1 MEGPTHTATVANL
14 AGMSCTEASQLSVD
28 LCFRFTNLIINAILF
43 FVSELPW
50 FVKLCEVSLMST
62 VAGSIIYTYEPWLSR
77 SMEEV
82 GSVQ

>member
-1 MEGPTHTATVANL
+1 MVCKA
-14 AGMSCTEASQLSVD
+14 MRSQLD
-28 LCFRFTNLIINAILF
+28 
-43 FVSELPW
+43 
-50 FVKLCEVSLMST
+50 VKT